1 MTLQLKILQSGDIR
15 IGNMACECHM
25 INIYYIHIIFF
36 FYLSTR
42 HTPGLEAPAE
52 GPPLEEI
59 SFKLTNEVVLSGG
72 TLVLCPIAGSLMAST
87 EYGVIHRINWEGVFD
102 KKLSIELS
110 SVVFGNDLLPETR
123 GVCVCMSINPFQF
136 IHSFMIIHPRS
147 FIYPFNHLSI
157 HSSIYPFIH
166 PFVHPFVHLSI
177 HPSIHPLAQVLNEP
191 DCVVDISYSL
201 ELHGLAVVL
210 SSGRVAFL
218 TGKTARF
225 LPDVSTSCI

>member
-25 INIYYIHIIFF
+25 IYILYTYYLFF
-36 FYLSTR
+36 LYLSTR

-123 GVCVCMSINPFQF
+123 GVCVYFHQSVLS
-136 IHSFMIIHPRS
+136 IHSFMIIHHS
-147 FIYPFNHLSI
+147 SI
-157 HSSIYPFIH
+157 HSMIFN
-166 PFVHPFVHLSI
+166 HLSI
-177 HPSIHPLAQVLNEP
+177 HPSIH
-191 DCVVDISYSL
+191 
-201 ELHGLAVVL
+201 
-210 SSGRVAFL
+210 
-218 TGKTARF
+218 
-225 LPDVSTSCI
+225 